1 MRISLIVAMDENG
14 LIGAGGSLPW
24 HLPAD
29 LGHFKRTTV
38 GKPILM
44 GRRTHESI
52 GRPLPERDN
61 IVLTRDP
68 DYRADGCTVVTS
80 FGEARSHAREA
91 GAAELMVIGGA
102 QIYAL
107 ALPKA
112 RRIYLTRVH
121 DAFAGD
127 TYFPDIDFEE
137 WEQIERHR
145 YPGSERN
152 PYPYSFITLRRRD

>member
-14 LIGAGGSLPW
+14 LIGAAGGLPW
-24 HLPAD
+24 RLPAD
-29 LGHFKRTTV
+29 LRHFKQTTL

-61 IVLTRDP
+61 IVLSRDP
-68 DYRADGCTVVTS
+68 DYRAEGCRTVTS
-80 FGEARSHAREA
+80 FAEARGAAREA
-91 GAAELMVIGGA
+91 GAPELMVIGGA
-102 QIYAL
+102 QVYAM

-112 RRIYLTRVH
+112 GRIYLTRVH
-121 DAFAGD
+121 DAFDGD
-127 TYFPDIDFEE
+127 THFPDIDFEE

-145 YPGSERN
+145 YAANERN